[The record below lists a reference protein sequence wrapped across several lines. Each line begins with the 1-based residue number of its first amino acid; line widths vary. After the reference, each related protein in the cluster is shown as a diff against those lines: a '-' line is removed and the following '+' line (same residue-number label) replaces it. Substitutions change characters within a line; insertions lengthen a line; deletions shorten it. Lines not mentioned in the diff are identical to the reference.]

1 MFQVQ
6 KMDQHLFQF
15 TDIAG
20 TYSFLIIG
28 DRKAALL
35 DTGVGCGSLLEQI
48 RRLTDLPVEVFITH
62 GHVDHAMGAGEFQ
75 DVWMS
80 PLDEAI
86 YREHSGTETR
96 LDYIESCAWAGESPQ
111 VTEKDLKPVKPF
123 EQFHSLSSGDTF
135 DLGGITLEIH
145 EGTGHTP
152 GCVTV
157 LIPELRTLLLGDA
170 CNEFTFLFDESC
182 STVAEYRE
190 MLLRLDRATRGR
202 YDRVLVCHGPSCL
215 APVGLLNNV
224 IAVCDDV
231 LIGNADAVP
240 IQIPIKGLHSTATV
254 IAKAMDDSTFT
265 RVDGE
270 SGNIVYNPT
279 RIR

>member
-6 KMDQHLFQF
+6 KIDQHLFQF

-48 RRLTDLPVEVFITH
+48 RCLTDLPVEVFITH

-86 YREHSGTETR
+86 YREHSGTDIR
-96 LDYIESCAWAGESPQ
+96 LDYIESCAWTGEKPKA
-111 VTEKDLKPVKPF
+111 TEKDLKPVKPF
-123 EQFHSLSSGDTF
+123 EQFHPLSPGDTF
-135 DLGGITLEIH
+135 DLGGVTLEIH
-145 EGTGHTP
+145 EGAGHTP
-152 GCVTV
+152 GCITI

-182 STVAEYRE
+182 STVSEYRE
-190 MLLRLDRATRGR
+190 MLLRLDRVTRGR

-215 APVGLLNNV
+215 APVELLNSV

-231 LIGNADAVP
+231 LYGNADAVP
-240 IQIPIKGLHSTATV
+240 IQIPIKGLRSTLTV
-254 IAKAMDDSTFT
+254 IAKAMDAATFT
-265 RVDGE
+265 RVDGGI
-270 SGNIVYNPT
+270 GNVVYNPD